1 MKRNKLYD
9 IPGWVLL
16 TIAVMLTGCYS
27 LKTATK
33 QVARAGIEYPELI
46 AANCANKFPVVA
58 KEGKPVIKYLPA
70 DNADYTGKI
79 DSLSDALGWM
89 RSMYEGAINAH
100 KGDTS
105 CQNTIRELQNRN
117 DSLFR
122 AFMDFKGKYIPC
134 KPDTLRIFKT
144 DTIPDLA
151 AIAVRDGQIS
161 GLKVDNE
168 GLSQKL
174 KTSRKWNYYFGGFI
188 LLCGVGAFVK
198 LRYFRS

>member
-1 MKRNKLYD
+1 MKKIL
-9 IPGWVLL
+9 ILAL
-16 TIAVMLTGCYS
+16 MLSGCYS
-27 LKTATK
+27 QKKASK
-33 QVARAGIEYPELI
+33 QIARAGIEYPELI

-79 DSLSDALGWM
+79 DSLSDALNWM
-89 RSMYEGAINAH
+89 QGLYQSAIDAH

-105 CQNTIRELQNRN
+105 CQNTIRQLQKRN

-122 AFMDFKGKYIPC
+122 AFMDFKRKYIPC
-134 KPDTLRIFKT
+134 KPDTVKIYRT

-151 AIAVRDGQIS
+151 AIAVRDAQIAS
-161 GLKVDNE
+161 LKADNDS
-168 GLSQKL
+168 LSQKL
-174 KTSRKWNYYFGGFI
+174 KTVRKWNLYLGGVI

-198 LRYFRS
+198 LKFF